1 MRVAVVSNRNRPG
14 FPDDNL
20 KDHLKWIRR
29 AANEGARLV
38 LFPELSLSGYTTR
51 PFVRKIGVKLN
62 SPHCVS
68 LVRSAR
74 ESKMV
79 VAFGMPLQ
87 RRNRLYISHVIAGP
101 EGIIGHYEKVHLA
114 GAARGE
120 GRVFTEGDEFKAF
133 DVGGVCVGINI
144 CYDGRHPGSSLA
156 VAHLGA
162 EVILHPH
169 GNTVGRLG
177 ANPVGWTANKKAY
190 LGARSVDT
198 CSYTLICNSVGNVK
212 DRDGKLVLAKSNER
226 DIDTKKKWPKDLTTA
241 IYTAEDNP
249 PGDSKDPFP
258 NDRRKAMKKGAEA
271 LKPENSPKNMPKPA
285 EKQAAE

>member
-1 MRVAVVSNRNRPG
+1 
-14 FPDDNL
+14 
-20 KDHLKWIRR
+20 
-29 AANEGARLV
+29 
-38 LFPELSLSGYTTR
+38 
-51 PFVRKIGVKLN
+51 
-62 SPHCVS
+62 
-68 LVRSAR
+68 
-74 ESKMV
+74 MV

-212 DRDGKLVLAKSNER
+212 DRDGKLVRFSGGALVLDPAGEFAARSEDEAR
-226 DIDTKKKWPKDLTTA
+226 RPHMIVTDLDIESLRRQRKQSDFSRRR
-241 IYTAEDNP
+241 AEVY
-249 PGDSKDPFP
+249 
-258 NDRRKAMKKGAEA
+258 RKAISA
-271 LKPENSPKNMPKPA
+271 S
-285 EKQAAE
+285 